1 MKNFTFLKK
10 LVKKA
15 GDIKTKTQRK
25 LVTVSAVLTTISAGM
40 TTVFAAAPTGV
51 NTQQTNKVIDI
62 VVWIGIVAIGAAGAI
77 PSLIKLVEGQT
88 NEDVRG
94 RNSGIAGLAVT
105 AAVVGA
111 IYAVKAIF
119 FS

>member
-1 MKNFTFLKK
+1 MENLTFLKK

-51 NTQQTNKVIDI
+51 DTSKTNAVIDI
-62 VVWIGIVAIGAAGAI
+62 VIWIIIVAIGAYGGYTSVVKI
-77 PSLIKLVEGQT
+77 VEGQA

-94 RNSGIAGLAVT
+94 RNSGIAGLVVT
-105 AAVVGA
+105 AACAGA
-111 IYAVKAIF
+111 VFALKAIF
-119 FS
+119 F

>member
-1 MKNFTFLKK
+1 MKNFNLLKK
-10 LVKKA
+10 LRS
-15 GDIKTKTQRK
+15 IKTKTQQK
-25 LVTVSAVLTTISAGM
+25 LVTASAVLTTITAG
-40 TTVFAAAPTGV
+40 TTTAFAAPTGV

-62 VVWIGIVAIGAAGAI
+62 VMWIVIIAIGAAGAI
-77 PSLIKLVEGQT
+77 PSLIKLIEGQT

-105 AAVVGA
+105 AAVAGA
-111 IYAVKAIF
+111 AYAVKAIF

>member
-1 MKNFTFLKK
+1 MKRISLIK
-10 LVKKA
+10 KKA
-15 GDIKTKTQRK
+15 QKKI
-25 LVTVSAVLTTISAGM
+25 VAVSSVLTTIAAGM
-40 TTVFAAAPTGV
+40 TTAFAAPPSGV

-62 VVWIGIVAIGAAGAI
+62 VVWIGIIAIGAAGAI

>member
-1 MKNFTFLKK
+1 MKNFTFLRK
-10 LVKKA
+10 LAKKA
-15 GDIKTKTQRK
+15 ASMKTKTQQK
-25 LVTVSAVLTTISAGM
+25 LVAASAVLTTISAGM
-40 TTVFAAAPTGV
+40 TTAFAAPTGV
-51 NTQQTNKVIDI
+51 TTTQTNKVIDI
-62 VVWIGIVAIGAAGAI
+62 LVWIGIIAIGACGAI

-105 AAVVGA
+105 AATVGA
-111 IYAVKAIF
+111 IYAIKAIF

>member
-1 MKNFTFLKK
+1 MKRISLIK
-10 LVKKA
+10 KKA
-15 GDIKTKTQRK
+15 QKNI
-25 LVTVSAVLTTISAGM
+25 VTAYAVLTTIAAGM
-40 TTVFAAAPTGV
+40 TTAFAAPPSGV
-51 NTQQTNKVIDI
+51 NQQQTNRVMDI
-62 VVWIGIVAIGAAGAI
+62 VVWIAIIAIGAAGAI